1 MKRSFNQVVTDQ
13 VEVRED
19 ESDRSG
25 RRRSKRQRRKTNGI
39 PQATKKSSEDNNYQD
54 SSRVAEERE
63 KEEEDE
69 KEKEKEKEKENDQNL
84 PIETMKNQQEVL
96 EDETIEDLS
105 ICIDQPSKE
114 TEQDKQSD
122 RQLSLIKKV
131 IHHYD
136 RVEFLDKDIRDTLQ
150 SMTFTISQDLSKALV
165 DWEVRLKD
173 QGGRQDND
181 PGQENFDFT
190 KNSFSLWPL
199 PLEQCPEPDWSIE
212 EEISS
217 ITIQNL
223 NERKRIYDEAIREV
237 FNINDDVDEK
247 QKVEDLNNNHEDDG
261 EDGLSEC
268 SESNL
273 AFKDFIEHIKE
284 LITRIL
290 IKIYES
296 YPLQKEHDLERR
308 KQLEKMLKVNNSQK
322 ATYQLL
328 KVMDWKFIFK
338 VIASSDCLQIN
349 ESVLRR
355 SKERMFEIFELSEE
369 QLKSSAL
376 DLNRSETPTY
386 EENHM

>member
-105 ICIDQPSKE
+105 I
-114 TEQDKQSD
+114 
-122 RQLSLIKKV
+122 
-131 IHHYD
+131 Y
-136 RVEFLDKDIRDTLQ
+136 
-150 SMTFTISQDLSKALV
+150 LSKALV

-376 DLNRSETPTY
+376 ESEQI
-386 EENHM
+386 